1 MRVGRLIEWREFG
14 RAWRRDAFDQ
24 RTEIERVF
32 PEIVELGRMTA
43 TCTVAGHPVRKHLQ
57 CVVDLIGRVR
67 RSEEVRSRDYDELE
81 ALLVQLA
88 RALRRNHLKGSK
100 KFSSAFSRDE
110 ILAAKDRL
118 QTTLDQFLRHSE
130 ADLAAALQSELRDL
144 IDRYEELKARSG
156 KLDFGDLLI
165 RSRNLLRDNHEVRR
179 FMQDQFTHIFVDE
192 FQDTDPVQ
200 AELLVLLS
208 ADNPTDT
215 DWRTIR
221 PKPGKLFLVGD
232 PKQSIYRFRRADI
245 VMYQDL
251 CRLLQGKGIAIE
263 YLRRSFRAVKPIQD
277 AVNAAFAPEMT
288 GDTKTGQP
296 AYVPL
301 EEVVPATEQPAVVV
315 LPVPY
320 PYGAR
325 QISKQAIET
334 CLPSTVAA
342 YVEWLI
348 RESGWTVRAP
358 GTEKVVPIAS
368 EHIAILFRR
377 FVSWGD
383 DVTRDYIHALEA
395 RNIPHLLWG
404 ARSFHQREE
413 IETVRVALNAIEW
426 PDDDLSLYA
435 TLRGGLFAIS
445 DNLLLRYK
453 DRVGSLHP
461 FHPIPMDIEPDFLP
475 ITDALSVIGDLHRRR
490 NRRSIVETVNSLLE
504 APRSH
509 AAFALRPSGNQVL
522 ANVLRICDLARS
534 YEHSDGFSF
543 RGFVELLNTRAEGE
557 DPGEAPVLEEG
568 TEGVRIMTVHSAKG
582 LEFPVVILADMT
594 ANIAARTPDRHVNV
608 DENLCA
614 IRLLGCAP
622 WELIEHEQEEHE
634 RDIAEGTRIAYVA
647 ATRARDLLVVTA
659 VGDSA
664 QDGWIS
670 PLNKAIYPAKANWR
684 AATQTPACPPFGSAT
699 VLQRPTDYDGMSE
712 FSVKPGLH
720 TPENGLHK
728 VVWWDPSLLRLQV
741 EASFGLRQEEILAED
756 GGGRATQSNEHYN
769 QWKAARVQSIN
780 AGEQPSTT
788 LYLATDD
795 VEPPPGYSARVQV
808 GRIQRTSSR
817 PSGPRFGSLV
827 HLILK
832 EIDLKAEF
840 ETIKRIAHAHSRL
853 LNATDEEIE
862 AASKAVAAAL
872 EHPLLIQSSTG
883 RVHLSRTPRHGERSS
898 RTAPRRS
905 DRPRIRRGLTVGR
918 CRLQNRC

>member
-1 MRVGRLIEWREFG
+1 
-14 RAWRRDAFDQ
+14 
-24 RTEIERVF
+24 
-32 PEIVELGRMTA
+32 MTA

-57 CVVDLIGRVR
+57 CVLDLIGRVR
-67 RSEEVRSRDYDELE
+67 RTEELRSRDYDELE

-221 PKPGKLFLVGD
+221 PRPGKLFLVGD

-301 EEVVPATEQPAVVV
+301 EEVVPATGQPAVVV

-453 DRVGSLHP
+453 DRVGSLRP

-490 NRRSIVETVNSLLE
+490 NRSNRSVETVNSLLE

-509 AAFALRPSGNQVL
+509 AAFALRPSAGQDSRMCFGF
-522 ANVLRICDLARS
+522 AISPEAT
-534 YEHSDGFSF
+534 HSDGFSF
-543 RGFVELLNTRAEGE
+543 RGFVELLE
-557 DPGEAPVLEEG
+557 
-568 TEGVRIMTVHSAKG
+568 HS
-582 LEFPVVILADMT
+582 
-594 ANIAARTPDRHVNV
+594 
-608 DENLCA
+608 
-614 IRLLGCAP
+614 
-622 WELIEHEQEEHE
+622 
-634 RDIAEGTRIAYVA
+634 
-647 ATRARDLLVVTA
+647 
-659 VGDSA
+659 
-664 QDGWIS
+664 
-670 PLNKAIYPAKANWR
+670 
-684 AATQTPACPPFGSAT
+684 
-699 VLQRPTDYDGMSE
+699 
-712 FSVKPGLH
+712 
-720 TPENGLHK
+720 
-728 VVWWDPSLLRLQV
+728 
-741 EASFGLRQEEILAED
+741 
-756 GGGRATQSNEHYN
+756 GR
-769 QWKAARVQSIN
+769 
-780 AGEQPSTT
+780 
-788 LYLATDD
+788 
-795 VEPPPGYSARVQV
+795 
-808 GRIQRTSSR
+808 GRRSR
-817 PSGPRFGSLV
+817 
-827 HLILK
+827 
-832 EIDLKAEF
+832 
-840 ETIKRIAHAHSRL
+840 
-853 LNATDEEIE
+853 
-862 AASKAVAAAL
+862 
-872 EHPLLIQSSTG
+872 
-883 RVHLSRTPRHGERSS
+883 RSS
-898 RTAPRRS
+898 RFGGGHRRCPNHDGAFGQGTRVPS
-905 DRPRIRRGLTVGR
+905 CDSGGYDCEYRGANSRQTRQRG
-918 CRLQNRC
+918 